1 MVAQSNGKTSPWLSL
16 TAGGIAGGVEM
27 ACTYPFEFA
36 KTRVQLYGHQ
46 KGTRNP
52 FAIVLRVARDE
63 GLSALYKGC
72 STMIVGSIGKDAV
85 RFVVFDSL
93 RSVFEDKKTHT
104 MSPMQSIA
112 SGMVAGVAGS
122 TVIVTPSERIK
133 TALIDDAK
141 TTKRFKGP
149 IHCIT
154 TLTREQGILKA
165 LWRGYITT
173 TLKQIGT
180 TGFRLG
186 SYSIMKDFER
196 ARGISPDGPIMSFA
210 NGALAGTVTTI
221 ATQPFDTIKTKAQQA
236 KAVGTMESFRT
247 IMAEDGVKGLWRGT
261 VMRLGRTVLSGGILF
276 TANEEA
282 MKVLKVLTGK

>member
-1 MVAQSNGKTSPWLSL
+1 MVGQSDGKTSPWLSL
-16 TAGGIAGGVEM
+16 AAGGIAGGVEM

-46 KGTRNP
+46 KGSRNP

-72 STMIVGSIGKDAV
+72 STMILGSIGKDAV
-85 RFVVFDSL
+85 RFVVFDSI
-93 RSVFEDKKTHT
+93 RSVFQDKETHT

-112 SGMVAGVAGS
+112 AGMVAGIASS

-141 TTKRFKGP
+141 TTKRFKGA
-149 IHCIT
+149 IHCIK
-154 TLTREQGILKA
+154 TLTQEQGVLKA

-173 TLKQIGT
+173 TLKQIST

-196 ARGISPDGPIMSFA
+196 SRGISPDGPIMSFA

-236 KAVGTMESFRT
+236 KVVGTMESFRT
-247 IMAEDGVKGLWRGT
+247 IMSEDGVKGLWRGT
-261 VMRLGRTVLSGGILF
+261 VMRLGRTVMAGGILF